1 MKREDQVYD
10 HIITMNKTFDYEGK
24 KYALLTLTQKGQ
36 ITELWIGQERNPRC
50 EVHPIFEIDNLQTNR
65 SILGQQRKRRIPEEF
80 FIQNILWG
88 NTRLKVRSSTG
99 MPMED
104 IQYQTEDQEAPIEQ
118 WVDQFKKISHDA
130 ITINWINKYIIEL
143 ESGPDISHLNEDDHI
158 EIETPPGI
166 RRIPVDICLD
176 LKVGML
182 DEPFEINVPIEHS
195 EEMITIY
202 IHGISLYDLWGE
214 GLLERIQHMDD
225 EASAKRSLEIF
236 KKLCP
241 MDQHMAMLIF
251 ATDRKLSLQAY
262 TKEWL
267 DQPGEKHDSLGG
279 IRIIGGGLYRD
290 ENGPLMGE
298 HGYELRS
305 AKVGP
310 VDSDYSGT
318 LHIEILET
326 NETLETC
333 NIRLS

>member
-24 KYALLTLTQKGQ
+24 KYSLLTLTQKGK
-36 ITELWIGQERNPRC
+36 IIELWIGQERNSKS
-50 EVHPIFEIDNLQTNR
+50 EAHPMFERGNRQTNR
-65 SILGQQRKRRIPEEF
+65 QAIHQLRNRATSEEL
-80 FIQNILWG
+80 FIQKILWA
-88 NTRLKVRSSTG
+88 NSSLKVQSSTG
-99 MPMED
+99 MPLDE

-118 WVDQFKKISHDA
+118 WVDQFKKVSHDA

-143 ESGPDISHLNEDDHI
+143 ESGPDISHLNEDDLI

-166 RRIPVDICLD
+166 RRIPVEISLD

-182 DEPFEINVPIEHS
+182 DTSFEINVPIEDS
-195 EEMITIY
+195 EELIRIY

-236 KKLCP
+236 KNLCP
-241 MDQHMAMLIF
+241 LDQHMAMLIF
-251 ATDRKLSLQAY
+251 ASDRTLSLQAY
-262 TKEWL
+262 SKEWL
-267 DQPGEKHDSLGG
+267 DQPKEQHDSLRG
-279 IRIIGGGLYRD
+279 IGIIGGGLYRD

-318 LHIEILET
+318 LHIEILEI
-326 NETLETC
+326 NETLESC
-333 NIRLS
+333 DIRLS

>member
-10 HIITMNKTFDYEGK
+10 HIITMNKAFDYEGK
-24 KYALLTLTQKGQ
+24 KYSLLTLTQKGQ
-36 ITELWIGQERNPRC
+36 ITELWIGQERNPRR

-88 NTRLKVRSSTG
+88 NTSLKVRSSTG

-104 IQYQTEDQEAPIEQ
+104 IQYQIEDQEAPIDQ
-118 WVDQFKKISHDA
+118 WVDQMKKVSQDE
-130 ITINWINKYIIEL
+130 ITVNWINKYTL
-143 ESGPDISHLNEDDHI
+143 ESETGVDISHLNEDDLI
-158 EIETPPGI
+158 ELETAPRN

-182 DEPFEINVPIEHS
+182 DEPFEINVPIEQS

-202 IHGISLYDLWGE
+202 IHGIRLYDLWGE
-214 GLLERIQHMDD
+214 GLLERVQQMSD

-236 KKLCP
+236 KNLCP

-279 IRIIGGGLYRD
+279 IGMIGGGLYRD
-290 ENGPLMGE
+290 ENGPLKGK

-318 LHIEILET
+318 LHIEVLEM
-326 NETLETC
+326 NETLETKDI
-333 NIRLS
+333 NIL